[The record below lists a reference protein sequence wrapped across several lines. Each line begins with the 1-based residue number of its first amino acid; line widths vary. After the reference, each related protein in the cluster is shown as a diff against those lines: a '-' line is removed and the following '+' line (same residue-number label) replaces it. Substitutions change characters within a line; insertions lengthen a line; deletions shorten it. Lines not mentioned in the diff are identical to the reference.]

1 LNYARTATNSGE
13 RAQQNDQPGAMH
25 ILTLDAALLGCSAA
39 IVRDD
44 EVLAQREQPTERG
57 QATML
62 PIMVEAVLDEARVLP
77 AELELIAATVGP
89 GSFTGIRAALALAH
103 GIGLAARVPVIAVTM
118 GEALAEALPHL
129 GHRHLWFATDSARGH
144 LFLERAGSVLAIA
157 PDHLPVPDGPVAIAG
172 TAAIEVAARLAARDA
187 DVMLTDAKLPQ
198 PRHIAMA
205 ARRRHA
211 GELPPRAALPLYVDP
226 PAVRL
231 PAGGL
236 RPPPLP

>member
-1 LNYARTATNSGE
+1 MR
-13 RAQQNDQPGAMH
+13 
-25 ILTLDAALLGCSAA
+25 ILTLDSALRGCSAA

-44 EVLAQREQPTERG
+44 EVLAQLEQPIERG

-62 PIMVEAVLDEARVLP
+62 PMMVEAVFDEVAGLP
-77 AELELIAATVGP
+77 AELDLIAATVGP

-103 GIGLAARVPVIAVTM
+103 GIGLATGAPVVAVSV

-129 GHRHLWFATDSARGH
+129 GRRQLWSVIDNLRGQI
-144 LFLERAGSVLAIA
+144 FLERGGSVLGVA
-157 PDHLPVPDGPVAIAG
+157 PDHLPMPDGPVAVAG
-172 TAAIEVAARLAARDA
+172 TAAIQVAARLAARDV

-205 ARRRHA
+205 AGRRHA
-211 GELPPRAALPLYVDP
+211 GRLPPRTSQPLYVDP
-226 PAVRL
+226 PAARP

-236 RPPPLP
+236 RLPPLP

>member
-1 LNYARTATNSGE
+1 
-13 RAQQNDQPGAMH
+13 MH
-25 ILTLDAALLGCSAA
+25 ILTLDSALRGCSAA

-44 EVLAQREQPTERG
+44 EVLARREQAIERG

-62 PIMVEAVLDEARVLP
+62 PIMVVAVFDEAAVVPPMLD
-77 AELELIAATVGP
+77 LIATTVGP

-103 GIGLAARVPVIAVTM
+103 GIALGAAVPVIAVTV

-129 GHRHLWFATDSARGH
+129 GRRQLWSAIDSLRGQV
-144 LFLERAGSVLAIA
+144 FLERAGHALGIA
-157 PDHLPVPDGPVAIAG
+157 PDRLPIPAGPVAIAG
-172 TAAIEVAARLAARDA
+172 DAAIEVAARLAARSV

-211 GELPPRAALPLYVDP
+211 GRLPPLAPQPLYVGP
-226 PAVRL
+226 PAARQ
-231 PAGGL
+231 PPPGGL
-236 RPPPLP
+236 RPPPLL

>member
-1 LNYARTATNSGE
+1 MN
-13 RAQQNDQPGAMH
+13 
-25 ILTLDAALLGCSAA
+25 ILTVDSALRGCSAA

-44 EVLAQREQPTERG
+44 AVFARREQPTERG

-62 PIMVEAVLDEARVLP
+62 PSMVEAVLDDARVLP
-77 AELELIAATVGP
+77 AELDLIAATVGP

-103 GIGLAARVPVIAVTM
+103 GIGLAAGAPVIAVTV

-129 GHRHLWFATDSARGH
+129 GRRQLWSAIDSLRGQV
-144 LFLERAGSVLAIA
+144 FLERAGSVLSVA
-157 PDHLPVPDGPVAIAG
+157 PAHLPIPDGPVAIAG
-172 TAAIEVAARLAARDA
+172 DAAIEVAARLAARNV

-211 GELPPRAALPLYVDP
+211 GRLPPLAPQPLYVDP
-226 PAVRL
+226 PAARL
-231 PAGGL
+231 PADGL

>member
-1 LNYARTATNSGE
+1 
-13 RAQQNDQPGAMH
+13 MH
-25 ILTLDAALLGCSAA
+25 ILTLDSALRGCSAA
-39 IVRDD
+39 IVQDD
-44 EVLAQREQPTERG
+44 AVLARREQPTERG

-62 PIMVEAVLDEARVLP
+62 PIMVEAVLDDARVLP
-77 AELELIAATVGP
+77 AELDLIAATVGP

-103 GIGLAARVPVIAVTM
+103 GIGLAAGVPVIAVTV

-129 GHRHLWFATDSARGH
+129 GRRQLWSAIDSLRGQV
-144 LFLERAGSVLAIA
+144 FLERAGSVLAVA
-157 PDHLPVPDGPVAIAG
+157 PDHLPFPDGPVAIAG
-172 TAAIEVAARLAARDA
+172 PAAIEVAARLAARDA

-226 PAVRL
+226 PAARL